1 MYGKYNIYVVLT
13 GIKGA
18 VVLQKK
24 KKYFSSYKI
33 MVYLITIL
41 VSLAFLGFISYF
53 IVDSFIFKD
62 VIKIKP
68 QPKNKEV
75 TTKNISEDNDT
86 LNVIFGYE
94 NDQQL
99 YTLMLV
105 RFDSGN
111 KSISCV
117 PISTDTWAKVD
128 ASTGTI
134 ADFYEKKGIQ
144 GVCDAVEN
152 TFEVDVQR
160 YMLLDRDSIE
170 YLVDKLG
177 GVYYTVPF
185 EIKYTDNK
193 TNEQATFSPRDT
205 KRLLKGEDV
214 RKIISYPFPESKLS
228 DKPELIASLCV
239 NLINQSVKSKDR
251 IIKEMDSTF
260 RELSEK
266 SKTNISFEDYN
277 TRKKSL
283 IYIISNSKKPATFSI
298 PIGMWDENAQYV
310 VDGQYKKELK
320 KYLYPS

>member
-1 MYGKYNIYVVLT
+1 M
-13 GIKGA
+13 
-18 VVLQKK
+18 QKK

-41 VSLAFLGFISYF
+41 VSLSFLGLISYLL
-53 IVDSFIFKD
+53 IDSFLFKE
-62 VIKIKP
+62 VISNRP
-68 QPKNKEV
+68 QQKNKEV
-75 TTKNISEDNDT
+75 TTKSISENHDT

-94 NDQQL
+94 YEEQL
-99 YTLMLV
+99 YALILM

-134 ADFYEKKGIQ
+134 ADFYKRKSIQ

-152 TFEVDVQR
+152 NFEIDVQR

-177 GVYYTVPF
+177 GVYYTVPY

-214 RKIISYPFPESKLS
+214 MKIISYPFPENKLS
-228 DKPELIASLCV
+228 EKPELIASLCV

-251 IIKEMDSTF
+251 IINEMDSIF

-266 SKTNISFEDYN
+266 SKTNISFDDYN

-298 PIGMWDENAQYV
+298 PTGKWNENAQYV

-320 KYLYPS
+320 KYFYPS

>member
-1 MYGKYNIYVVLT
+1 M
-13 GIKGA
+13 
-18 VVLQKK
+18 QKK

-41 VSLAFLGFISYF
+41 VSLSFLGLISYLL
-53 IVDSFIFKD
+53 IDSFLFKE
-62 VIKIKP
+62 VISNRP
-68 QPKNKEV
+68 HQKNKEV
-75 TTKNISEDNDT
+75 NTKSISENHDT

-94 NDQQL
+94 YEEQL
-99 YTLMLV
+99 YALILV

-134 ADFYEKKGIQ
+134 ADFYKRKGIQ
-144 GVCDAVEN
+144 GVSDAVEN
-152 TFEVDVQR
+152 TFEIDVQR

-177 GVYYTVPF
+177 GVYYTVPY

-214 RKIISYPFPESKLS
+214 RKIISYPFPENKLS
-228 DKPELIASLCV
+228 EKPELIASLCV

-251 IIKEMDSTF
+251 IINEMDSIF

-266 SKTNISFEDYN
+266 SKTNISFDDYN

-283 IYIISNSKKPATFSI
+283 IYIISNSKKPATFSM
-298 PIGMWDENAQYV
+298 PTGKWNENAQYV

-320 KYLYPS
+320 KYFYPS

>member
-1 MYGKYNIYVVLT
+1 M
-13 GIKGA
+13 
-18 VVLQKK
+18 QKK

-33 MVYLITIL
+33 TVYLITIL
-41 VSLAFLGFISYF
+41 VSLAFLGLISYLL
-53 IVDSFIFKD
+53 IDSFLFKE
-62 VIKIKP
+62 VISNKP
-68 QPKNKEV
+68 QPKDKEV
-75 TTKNISEDNDT
+75 TTKNISDDNDT

-94 NDQQL
+94 NEEHL
-99 YTLMLV
+99 ETLMLV
-105 RFDSGN
+105 RFDSAN
-111 KSISCV
+111 KSIFCV

-134 ADFYEKKGIQ
+134 ADFYKRKGIQ
-144 GVCDAVEN
+144 GICDAVEN

-170 YLVDKLG
+170 YFVDKLG

-185 EIKYTDNK
+185 EIKYTDKK

-205 KRLLKGEDV
+205 KQLLKGEDV

-251 IIKEMDSTF
+251 IIKEMDATF
-260 RELSEK
+260 RELSGK
-266 SKTNISFEDYN
+266 CKTNISFEDYN

-283 IYIISNSKKPATFSI
+283 INIISNSDKPATFSI
-298 PIGMWDENAQYV
+298 PIGKWNENAQYV

-320 KYLYPS
+320 KYLYPSQFILG